1 MKKIAILGSTGSIG
15 RSALELIDLHSELF
29 EVVALAAGCN
39 DKLIYQQ
46 CLKYKP
52 GIVALNDPDAAAR
65 LASLVPEIKVSSGTE
80 GLIEVSCFPDA
91 DIVISAISGAP
102 GLIPTYRALSAG
114 KQVALANKEALV
126 MAGELIMPMLR
137 KGRGLLV
144 PVDSEHSALHQCLGG
159 TSRKEVQR
167 LILTA
172 SGGPFL
178 NYAED
183 ELRKVTV
190 KQALQHPTWDMGP
203 KITVDSATL
212 MNKGLEVIEAHHLF
226 QVASDFIDVVI
237 HPQSVV
243 HSIVEFLDGTM
254 LAQMGIT
261 DMKIPLLY
269 AMTYPE
275 RIRSKLP
282 GLALAN
288 LPGIEFRAPDMEL
301 FPCLKLAYQALRE
314 GGTSPAVMNA
324 ANEMAVSAF
333 LDGSLAFTDIPR
345 IIEEVLNATYSEKAA
360 SLEIILNADYA
371 ARKLASGKIKEI
383 AG

>member
-39 DKLIYQQ
+39 DKLLYEQ

-65 LASLVPEIKVSSGTE
+65 LASLVPEVTVSSGTE
-80 GLIEVSCFPDA
+80 GLIEVSCLPEA

-102 GLIPTYRALSAG
+102 GLLPTYRALSAG
-114 KQVALANKEALV
+114 KQVALANKEALI

-178 NYAED
+178 NYAAD
-183 ELRKVTV
+183 ELRNVTV

-226 QVASDFIDVVI
+226 QVAGDFIDVII

-269 AMTYPE
+269 AMTYPD

-282 GLALAN
+282 GLAIAN
-288 LPGIEFRAPDMEL
+288 LPGIEFRTPDMEL
-301 FPCLKLAYQALRE
+301 FPCLKLAYQALRA

-333 LDGSLAFTDIPR
+333 LAGSLAFTDIPR
-345 IIEEVLNATYSEKAA
+345 IIEEVLNAAHSEKAA

>member
-15 RSALELIDLHSELF
+15 RSALELIDLHPELF
-29 EVVALAAGCN
+29 EVAALAAGSN
-39 DKLIYQQ
+39 DRLLYEQ

-52 GIVALNDPDAAAR
+52 GIASLNNPDSAAR
-65 LASLVPEIKVSSGTE
+65 LSSLVSGTTVLSGIE
-80 GLIEVSCFPDA
+80 GMTEVSCCPDA

-102 GLIPTYRALSAG
+102 GLIPTYRALTEG
-114 KQVALANKEALV
+114 KQIALANKEALV
-126 MAGELIMPMLR
+126 MAGELIMPMLQT
-137 KGRGLLV
+137 GRGSLI
-144 PVDSEHSALHQCLGG
+144 PVDSEHSALHQCLCGA
-159 TSRKEVQR
+159 SSKEVQR
-167 LILTA
+167 IILTA

-178 NYAED
+178 NYSAD
-183 ELRKVTV
+183 ELRHVSV
-190 KQALQHPTWDMGP
+190 KQALQHPTWRMGP

-212 MNKGLEVIEAHHLF
+212 MNKGLEVVEAHHLF
-226 QVASDFIDVVI
+226 QIEADYIDVII

-282 GLALAN
+282 GLDIAG
-288 LPGIEFRAPDMEL
+288 LPKIEFKAPDMER

-314 GGTSPAVMNA
+314 GGTCPAVMNA
-324 ANEMAVSAF
+324 ANEMAVAAF
-333 LDGSLAFTDIPR
+333 LAGSLGFTDIPR
-345 IIEEVLNATYSEKAA
+345 VIERTMDKVRPEKTA
-360 SLEIILNADYA
+360 SLETVINADKS
-371 ARKLASGKIKEI
+371 ARKLASDKIADI
-383 AG
+383 TG